1 MLVDPLCFKRHDVN
15 GGVWRQDCMMQGD
28 LVANTM
34 PAESTT
40 APFGLP
46 AQHQNPS
53 QGMAPLPTGAFE
65 LPWLPDNS
73 MH

>member
-1 MLVDPLCFKRHDVN
+1 
-15 GGVWRQDCMMQGD
+15 MQGD

-40 APFGLP
+40 APSGLP
-46 AQHQNPS
+46 TQHQNPS
-53 QGMAPLPTGAFE
+53 QGMAPLPAGAFN

-73 MH
+73 LH